1 MENYVHFNPMLV
13 ANIRQ
18 NKKTFNFPQGV
29 NGVRER
35 GGEGGGGEEE
45 VKI

>member
-1 MENYVHFNPMLV
+1 MENYVNFNPMLV

-18 NKKTFNFPQGV
+18 NKTFNLPQGI